1 MSGLPFK
8 YWLLSTSS
16 WVIQELV
23 VARSATVFS
32 EANAI
37 VWSDFEAAIEHL
49 IQLDGQIQ
57 LTEAWQLIQ
66 VVRSAQGRADSN
78 FVEQPASF
86 ETIVTLA
93 AYSQNQD
100 PRDTIYALLSL
111 IREDEPPWTAG
122 IDYSKPFVEVAVNF
136 VLYAIS
142 SSKSLNIICRPW
154 IVDWGN
160 SYPSWIRSVKPL
172 VNERGSHL
180 ASTRR
185 IADSFVGMPGKCK
198 YKATRGAEPV
208 VRLEYGALTTN
219 GFLFDAISDVALP
232 DPQSPARHTS
242 GDFMNLY
249 QYLRHQMREEDAT
262 ISGSMESDEPSASIQ
277 NVLNADEIVEVVAGR
292 VLIQMKGMVS
302 GGTASIGL
310 APPESRVGDCV
321 CLLLGCDVPVIL
333 RPTPGSGYEL
343 IGEAFIAGVMY
354 GEGMDG
360 LKTGQYTIREIMI
373 G

>member
-1 MSGLPFK
+1 MSGLPSK

-23 VARSATVFS
+23 GARSATVFS

-49 IQLDGQIQ
+49 IQLNGQIQ

-100 PRDTIYALLSL
+100 SRDTIYALLSL
-111 IREDEPPWTAG
+111 IREDEPPWIAD
-122 IDYSKPFVEVAVNF
+122 IDYSRPFVEVAVNF
-136 VLYAIS
+136 ILYAIS

-160 SYPSWIRSVKPL
+160 SYLSWIRSVK

-219 GFLFDAISDVALP
+219 GFLFDAISDVAVP

-242 GDFMNLY
+242 GGFMNLY
-249 QYLRHQMREEDAT
+249 QYLRHQMREEYTT

-292 VLIQMKGMVS
+292 VLIVRRFPP
-302 GGTASIGL
+302 TIRL
-310 APPESRVGDCV
+310 ARLV
-321 CLLLGCDVPVIL
+321 
-333 RPTPGSGYEL
+333 
-343 IGEAFIAGVMY
+343 
-354 GEGMDG
+354 GEG
-360 LKTGQYTIREIMI
+360 
-373 G
+373 